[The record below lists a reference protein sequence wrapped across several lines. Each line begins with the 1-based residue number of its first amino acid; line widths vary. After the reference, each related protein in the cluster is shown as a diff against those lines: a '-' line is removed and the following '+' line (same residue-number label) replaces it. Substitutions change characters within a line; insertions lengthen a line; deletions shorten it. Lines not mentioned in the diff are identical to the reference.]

1 MEKKKQKSLLTAF
14 AGSTLREI
22 VNYAN
27 ENSIMRDNIVSLI
40 KEGEQYILIYY
51 KD

>member
-14 AGSTLREI
+14 AGGTLREI

-27 ENSIMRDNIVSLI
+27 ENSIIRDNIVSLI